1 MRHETPVENPGS
13 WIILWKYW
21 DFEWIRSALRAFK
34 RWSHNRLKKV
44 CKAVGRAPVWQ
55 CYNAKDIPN
64 GVQFWFTLLHMDEF
78 HLHKKKCILIP
89 SYFHAPESK
98 HEIKHCRPQEQNHV
112 WDSIFSD
119 LLEFPWK
126 SHICPSNPPKN
137 DALINGEIRN
147 HLEQSILSRLSHFK
161 RFSCQRGRIAQRSP
175 RTRRAPQWQDSSLG
189 YSGNFW
195 DVHLPST
202 HLWFLWC
209 FDLKFLAYSNGL
221 GKWYIYFILFQ

>member
-78 HLHKKKCILIP
+78 HLHKKKMHLD
-89 SYFHAPESK
+89 SK
-98 HEIKHCRPQEQNHV
+98 LFPRPRKQTWNQT
-112 WDSIFSD
+112 
-119 LLEFPWK
+119 
-126 SHICPSNPPKN
+126 
-137 DALINGEIRN
+137 
-147 HLEQSILSRLSHFK
+147 LSSPGTKPRL
-161 RFSCQRGRIAQRSP
+161 G
-175 RTRRAPQWQDSSLG
+175 L
-189 YSGNFW
+189 NF
-195 DVHLPST
+195 
-202 HLWFLWC
+202 LWFTGVSMEIPHMSIKSPQKWC
-209 FDLKFLAYSNGL
+209 THQWGNKKSSWAIHTFQTFT
-221 GKWYIYFILFQ
+221 FQEILLSARQNRSTKSPNEEGASVTG